1 MRCINLI
8 SKLSSKLHKWLWQC
22 SPATYLLYL
31 AVIDVA
37 GAIRIAKIVVRM
49 STEYSEKNEVPV
61 LAAFDFYL
69 GIFLLGKVASVIL
82 IVLILLACLLVTH
95 QAVWALVVYQ
105 VVSITTVIT
114 YVMASKYDT
123 NEKEQRAA

>member
-1 MRCINLI
+1 
-8 SKLSSKLHKWLWQC
+8 
-22 SPATYLLYL
+22 
-31 AVIDVA
+31 
-37 GAIRIAKIVVRM
+37 M

-82 IVLILLACLLVTH
+82 IVLILLAGLLVTH

>member
-1 MRCINLI
+1 
-8 SKLSSKLHKWLWQC
+8 
-22 SPATYLLYL
+22 
-31 AVIDVA
+31 
-37 GAIRIAKIVVRM
+37 M
-49 STEYSEKNEVPV
+49 STEYSEKNGVPV
-61 LAAFDFYL
+61 LAALDFYL
-69 GIFLLGKVASVIL
+69 GIFIFGKVTSVIS
-82 IVLILLACLLVTH
+82 IVLILLVSLFVNQ